1 MIGVT
6 GFGILLAAGV
16 AATETAPAARPAAP
30 HPDCMDARAVTEAR
44 HLDERVVLLRTATG
58 AHRITLAEAC
68 PRADGEAL
76 VAVAAHGW
84 VCGTGREWL
93 RVGDRDCAIGG
104 VQPLDARGWALA
116 LREDA
121 RTNPTP
127 TLATVVVDGK
137 SQPKR
142 RFAPSPEYCVDP
154 RRVRGW
160 HTLDGDIVVTTQ
172 PRRGSREQAS
182 YRLELTGA
190 CPEAAY
196 STQLSLVSGV
206 GIGWIC
212 GNPGDR
218 VILSESVGGMAGSD
232 ISAALSRRGCEIV
245 AVYPE

>member
-1 MIGVT
+1 MIGFSWL
-6 GFGILLAAGV
+6 GLLLATNV
-16 AATETAPAARPAAP
+16 AASDIAPAARPAAP

-44 HLDERVVLLRTATG
+44 HLDERVVLLRTPTG

-68 PRADGEAL
+68 PRADGAAL
-76 VAVAAHGW
+76 LAIAPHGW

-121 RTNPTP
+121 HKNPTP

-172 PRRGSREQAS
+172 PRRGSRERAS

-190 CPEAAY
+190 CPEAEY
-196 STQLSLVSGV
+196 STQLSFVSGV

-218 VILSESVGGMAGSD
+218 VILSESLGGMAGSD
-232 ISAALSRRGCEIV
+232 ISAVLSRRGCEIV
-245 AVYPE
+245 AVYPD

>member
-1 MIGVT
+1 MKLEIARGLFLAGALSVASLAAAAWHEPGT
-6 GFGILLAAGV
+6 QVISPDTATLTQLGYAAGIALLAPLGDRFERRRIILV
-16 AATETAPAARPAAP
+16 KSLLLGAALLAIAP
-30 HPDCMDARAVTEAR
+30 
-44 HLDERVVLLRTATG
+44 
-58 AHRITLAEAC
+58 
-68 PRADGEAL
+68 
-76 VAVAAHGW
+76 HGW

-142 RFAPSPEYCVDP
+142 RFAASPEYCVDP

-160 HTLDGDIVVTTQ
+160 NTRGGDIVVITQ
-172 PRRGSREQAS
+172 PRRGSRERAS

-190 CPEAAY
+190 CPEAGYA
-196 STQLSLVSGV
+196 SQLSLVSGV
-206 GIGWIC
+206 GIGFA
-212 GNPGDR
+212 PFD
-218 VILSESVGGMAGSD
+218 
-232 ISAALSRRGCEIV
+232 
-245 AVYPE
+245 P